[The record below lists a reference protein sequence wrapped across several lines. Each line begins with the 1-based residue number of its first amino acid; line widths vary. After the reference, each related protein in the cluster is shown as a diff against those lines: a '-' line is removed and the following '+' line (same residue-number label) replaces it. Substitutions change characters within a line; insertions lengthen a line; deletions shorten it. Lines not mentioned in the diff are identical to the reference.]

1 MTKPLYTP
9 ETEADT
15 QLEHLGY
22 NASVH
27 DLVVQAAHKEL
38 NRFLVD
44 EGQALRMWGWD
55 PGSLH
60 AADRYRVAQLLRAF
74 IYQEQSIVSALKWLD
89 ERYRAYVE
97 ASPRNRQKA
106 EEFVD
111 SLNRAAARR
120 AIDFMID
127 RVPGAGVLVTS
138 AKRDRIAKDL
148 VAKWQKE
155 APNTDAHATPAER
168 EGEGEAGQDE
178 GWRST
183 PFGDSHGARRAVL
196 EQGEWLVADVI
207 ADSLKAVP
215 GLSQIA
221 KAIAERPKVTD
232 GSGNELPFDPDEWGG
247 AKYLPPMFRRMHSLR
262 SIVDFHDPA
271 IAREL
276 GRRGDA
282 WDSSPWDADGNRRP
296 EDTTFKGS
304 GFDMELWRLKD
315 LAYPAARIPDGP
327 LYDLV
332 DTALAVQAEY
342 QLQCFFVDRELSKVI
357 DTRGKEEQ
365 WLYEKTAAWAV
376 ERARAEA
383 EAKAKAAGFWG
394 LVGDILGLVSAA
406 AGILALIPV
415 LTPIMAPIAIVSAVG
430 SLGAHAAAATIQG
443 DWDAA
448 TIAGLGADALAAL
461 PVVGAVA
468 KGAKGAWA
476 AARMNKAASVIVRQS
491 GRAFVGAIA
500 GKGASDATRFF
511 DHLGRKGAG
520 VVSGTVVESKIPGKV
535 LQGAVSLST
544 QVPLIVEL
552 SGGSAG
558 QPAKDT
564 ATGTALTANIGQ
576 TIGEWDVV
584 GAFAT
589 KAGTVSIERFSR
601 FFSKV

>member
-15 QLEHLGY
+15 QLANLGY

-44 EGQALRMWGWD
+44 EGQAVKMWGWD
-55 PGSLH
+55 PNSLH

-74 IYQEQSIVSALKWLD
+74 IYQEQSIVAALKWLD

-97 ASPRNRQKA
+97 ASPQNRKRA
-106 EEFVD
+106 EAFVD
-111 SLNRAAARR
+111 SLNLAAARR

-155 APNTDAHATPAER
+155 APNTDAHAAPAER
-168 EGEGEAGQDE
+168 EGEGQ
-178 GWRST
+178 GWGGNGGS
-183 PFGDSHGARRAVL
+183 FGDSRGARMAVL

-207 ADSLKAVP
+207 ADSLKSVP

-221 KAIAERPKVTD
+221 KTIAERPKVTD
-232 GSGNELPFDPDEWGG
+232 GSGNELPFDPDQWGG
-247 AKYLPPMFRRMHSLR
+247 ATYLPPVFRRMHTLR
-262 SIVDFHDPA
+262 SIVDFHDPE

-276 GRRGDA
+276 GRRGAA
-282 WDSSPWDADGNRRP
+282 WDSSPWDAEGNERP

-304 GFDMELWRLKD
+304 GFDMDLWRLKD
-315 LAYPAARIPDGP
+315 LAYPGARIPDGP

-357 DTRGKEEQ
+357 ETRGKEEQ

-415 LTPIMAPIAIVSAVG
+415 LTPIMAPIAIVSALG
-430 SLGAHAAAATIQG
+430 SLGAHAAAASIQG

-461 PVVGAVA
+461 PAVGAVA

-500 GKGASDATRFF
+500 GAGASDATRFF

-520 VVSGTVVESKIPGKV
+520 VVSGTVVQSKIPGKV

-564 ATGTALTANIGQ
+564 AAGTALTANIGQ
-576 TIGEWDVV
+576 TVGEWDVV
-584 GAFAT
+584 GAFAQ
-589 KAGTVSIERFSR
+589 KAGTVSVERFSR
-601 FFSKV
+601 FFSKL

>member
-15 QLEHLGY
+15 ELAHLGY

-44 EGQALRMWGWD
+44 EGEALRMWGWD
-55 PGSLH
+55 PNSLH

-74 IYQEQSIVSALKWLD
+74 IYQEQSIVAALKWLD
-89 ERYRAYVE
+89 ERYRAYVD
-97 ASPRNRQKA
+97 ASPQNRQKA
-106 EEFVD
+106 EAFVD

-120 AIDFMID
+120 AIDFMVD

-155 APNTDAHATPAER
+155 APNADAHAAPAER
-168 EGEGEAGQDE
+168 EPGEGG
-178 GWRST
+178 GR
-183 PFGDSHGARRAVL
+183 FGYSYGTRMAVL

-207 ADSLKAVP
+207 ADSLKGVP
-215 GLSQIA
+215 GLSQMA
-221 KAIAERPKVTD
+221 KTIAERPKVTD
-232 GSGNELPFDPDEWGG
+232 QWGNEQPYDPDEWGG
-247 AKYLPPMFRRMHSLR
+247 DRYLPPVFRRMHTLR
-262 SIVDFHDPA
+262 SIVDFHDPE

-276 GRRGDA
+276 GRRSGNWMADP
-282 WDSSPWDADGNRRP
+282 WDSEGNERP

-304 GFDMELWRLKD
+304 GFDMDLWRLKD
-315 LAYPAARIPDGP
+315 LAYPGARIPDGP

-342 QLQCFFVDRELSKVI
+342 QLQCFFVDRELCKVI
-357 DTRGKEEQ
+357 ETRGKEER

-415 LTPIMAPIAIVSAVG
+415 LTPIMAPIAIVSALG

-520 VVSGTVVESKIPGKV
+520 VVSGTAVQSKIPGKV

-576 TIGEWDVV
+576 TVGEWDTV